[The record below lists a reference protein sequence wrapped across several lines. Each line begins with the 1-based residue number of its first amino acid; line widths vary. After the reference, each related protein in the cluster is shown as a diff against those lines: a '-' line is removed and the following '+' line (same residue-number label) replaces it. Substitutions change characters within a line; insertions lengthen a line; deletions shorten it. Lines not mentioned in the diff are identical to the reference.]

1 MQAGVAGYN
10 RRQMETTPAIVCTLA
25 AAAATPLILAAL
37 RRIEPLRHV
46 PDARY
51 DTHELE
57 REFDGLLKLSLCLAP
72 LLVLACGAALWWIA
86 TRLYQARL
94 ASLDGGITLPLPD
107 ILWAIP
113 ASLLGLFAAA
123 ALMAVGLRRLLGAG
137 GYAAWIEFG
146 NRRHGVD
153 SQRLMRWLALLIVPS
168 CLLLS
173 LLAMDC
179 YARVTERH
187 FIVDPYWGLDEQVH
201 RLDRV
206 LQVTRVIAAD
216 EALSGRPVADYY
228 RFVFDDGR
236 QFGFEP
242 DTVAS
247 SLAQQH
253 AIARRTA
260 SLAGVAIEILRADA
274 AH

>member
-1 MQAGVAGYN
+1 
-10 RRQMETTPAIVCTLA
+10 METTPAIVCTLA
-25 AAAATPLILAAL
+25 AAVATPLVMAAL

-51 DTHELE
+51 DTRALA
-57 REFDGLLKLSLCLAP
+57 REFDGLLKLSLCVAP
-72 LLVLACGAALWWIA
+72 LLVLACGAALWWLA
-86 TRLYQARL
+86 TQLYQVRL
-94 ASLDGGITLPLPD
+94 ATLQGGVTLPLPD

-123 ALMAVGLRRLLGAG
+123 ALMALLLRRLLGAR

-153 SQRLMRWLALLIVPS
+153 SQRLLRWLALLIVPP

-187 FIVDPYWGLDEQVH
+187 FMRPKDLGSPEKPQN
-201 RLDRV
+201 
-206 LQVTRVIAAD
+206 
-216 EALSGRPVADYY
+216 SGR
-228 RFVFDDGR
+228 
-236 QFGFEP
+236 
-242 DTVAS
+242 
-247 SLAQQH
+247 LA
-253 AIARRTA
+253 T
-260 SLAGVAIEILRADA
+260 
-274 AH
+274 

>member
-1 MQAGVAGYN
+1 
-10 RRQMETTPAIVCTLA
+10 METTPAIVCTLA
-25 AAAATPLILAAL
+25 AAAATPLIMAAL

-51 DTHELE
+51 DTRELASQ
-57 REFDGLLKLSLCLAP
+57 FDGLLKLSLCVAP
-72 LLVLACGAALWWIA
+72 LLVLACGALLWWLA
-86 TRLYQARL
+86 TWLYETRL
-94 ASLDGGITLPLPD
+94 ASLDHGVTLPLPA

-123 ALMAVGLRRLLGAG
+123 ALMAVGFRRLLGPG

-153 SQRLMRWLALLIVPS
+153 SQRLLRWLALLILPP

-179 YARVTERH
+179 YARVTDRH
-187 FIVDPYWGLDEQVH
+187 FIVDPFWSLDEQVH

-216 EALSGRPVADYY
+216 EAYSGRPVADYY

-242 DTVAS
+242 AVVAS
-247 SLAQQH
+247 SLAEQH
-253 AIARRTA
+253 EIAQRAA
-260 SLAGVAIEILRADA
+260 SLAGVAIDVLQADA
-274 AH
+274 TR